1 MKKKIYIAYGSNMNK
16 KQMQNRCPDAEM
28 VGVAEL
34 PNYQLQF
41 RRVLTVVPCPGSSV
55 PVTVWRISTKDEAN
69 LDVYEGYPSFYR
81 KEQLFIPF
89 SDGSAHSGMIYLMNG
104 GFIAPPS
111 VHYFNIVEQGYRDFD
126 LNISPLTEAL
136 QSSLLEKKSSLQC
149 GFQYGV

>member
-1 MKKKIYIAYGSNMNK
+1 MTKKLYIAYGSNMNQQ
-16 KQMQNRCPDAEM
+16 QMKNRCPDAEI

-55 PVTVWRISTKDEAN
+55 PVAVWHISSKDEEN

-81 KEQLFIPF
+81 KEQLSIPF

-104 GFIAPPS
+104 GCIAPPS

-126 LNISPLTEAL
+126 LNITPLKEAL
-136 QSSLLEKKSSLQC
+136 QCSLVEKKSSLQC

>member
-1 MKKKIYIAYGSNMNK
+1 MTKTLYIAYGSNMNTQ
-16 KQMQNRCPDAEM
+16 QMHNRCPDAEI

-41 RRVLTVVPCPGSSV
+41 RRVLTIVPCPGSSV
-55 PVTVWRISTKDEAN
+55 PVIVWRISTKDEAN

-81 KEQLFIPF
+81 KELLSIPF